1 MLRSI
6 CKRVLLGSACI
17 LAGVTAWG
25 QGKTTTKPLRVST
38 EIGVTFAA
46 ERAYIAPG
54 TCNCFWLKGGG
65 ADVSLTFWRGLG
77 LTAALTGDHASNVQP
92 GVDVNKIAFLAG
104 PRYTYTLKPESA
116 KHSFQIFGEALVG
129 GAHAFNTA
137 IPSASGLKSS
147 ASSMALQTG
156 GGFNLPVA
164 RGFGV
169 RLLEVDYV
177 RTALPNNSSDVQ
189 NDFRIGAGLTY
200 HLGSWRK

>member
-46 ERAYIAPG
+46 ERGYIAPG

-65 ADVSLTFWRGLG
+65 ADVSFTFWRGLG

-116 KHSFQIFGEALVG
+116 KHSFRNFGEALVG